1 MQDDHLTRSASS
13 SGENF
18 SPLLV
23 LLELLLPVTRGWK
36 GTVAGRNFNWEDN
49 LNYLPDT
56 EIFFNVIRGIF
67 ALQNLSFTYS
77 SESNTRK
84 KQMSDAV

>member
-36 GTVAGRNFNWEDN
+36 GTVASRNFNKEDN

-56 EIFFNVIRGIF
+56 EIFFNVIRVIF

-77 SESNTRK
+77 NESNTRK
-84 KQMSDAV
+84 KKMSDAV

>member
-23 LLELLLPVTRGWK
+23 VLELLLPVMRGWK
-36 GTVAGRNFNWEDN
+36 STVASRNFNLEDN

-56 EIFFNVIRGIF
+56 KILFNM
-67 ALQNLSFTYS
+67 LSELFLYYKTFTYYN
-77 SESNTRK
+77 ESIKQGQK
-84 KQMSDAV
+84 KVSDAV